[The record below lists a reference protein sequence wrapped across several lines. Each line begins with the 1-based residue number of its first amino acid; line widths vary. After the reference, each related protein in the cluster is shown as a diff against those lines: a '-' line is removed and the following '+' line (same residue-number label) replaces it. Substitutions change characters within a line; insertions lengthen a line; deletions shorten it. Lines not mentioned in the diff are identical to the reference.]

1 MCVELLGGTFHSPN
15 CSLAISQ
22 ASTHSFLSFC
32 HPDWNRV
39 SGLRAKY
46 IPCGECRQQTPLR
59 GGSSCLVAP
68 LGLSMALQESGLR
81 WKIRQLRG
89 RALPGPGV
97 WFLQGKCAAL
107 LGWDPSST
115 WDTPPASEAL
125 GGGEWHHQNQHF
137 SRVAHP
143 RCWDASICTAPGLR
157 SGRRETPSDQKCSG
171 RFPGWPVLCTGWA
184 VGLLRE
190 GGPEPH
196 CTAQGLARA
205 PYFSAVLF
213 CGNGIRSSVCWS
225 NGQHPPHARDRTCSP
240 FRKSSFCP
248 QIPIGINISWLLK
261 WTVSVIILTLPKQ
274 KRKQKRIWKRQ
285 K

>member
-1 MCVELLGGTFHSPN
+1 MADVNLADSHMACHVGKFNRHPNKFIMCPIIPLQGHLLCQHHEVGYCAPLGRQHRNFLGQRDFPLAAATHGAAAPTTAKSSCWAGDKMCVELLGGTFHSPN

-89 RALPGPGV
+89 RAVPGPGV

-125 GGGEWHHQNQHF
+125 GGGEWHHQN
-137 SRVAHP
+137 
-143 RCWDASICTAPGLR
+143 
-157 SGRRETPSDQKCSG
+157 
-171 RFPGWPVLCTGWA
+171 
-184 VGLLRE
+184 
-190 GGPEPH
+190 
-196 CTAQGLARA
+196 
-205 PYFSAVLF
+205 
-213 CGNGIRSSVCWS
+213 
-225 NGQHPPHARDRTCSP
+225 
-240 FRKSSFCP
+240 
-248 QIPIGINISWLLK
+248 
-261 WTVSVIILTLPKQ
+261 
-274 KRKQKRIWKRQ
+274 
-285 K
+285 

>member
-1 MCVELLGGTFHSPN
+1 MDCPWHCRSRVCVGRFGSSEAEPFPAQGSGSCRVSVLHCWAGTPAARGTPHLPARRSGAGNGTIRTSTSHGSLILGAETLQSAQLLG
-15 CSLAISQ
+15 C
-22 ASTHSFLSFC
+22 
-32 HPDWNRV
+32 D
-39 SGLRAKY
+39 
-46 IPCGECRQQTPLR
+46 R
-59 GGSSCLVAP
+59 GGV
-68 LGLSMALQESGLR
+68 R
-81 WKIRQLRG
+81 
-89 RALPGPGV
+89 
-97 WFLQGKCAAL
+97 
-107 LGWDPSST
+107 
-115 WDTPPASEAL
+115 PPATRSAL
-125 GGGEWHHQNQHF
+125 
-137 SRVAHP
+137 
-143 RCWDASICTAPGLR
+143 
-157 SGRRETPSDQKCSG
+157 G

-261 WTVSVIILTLPKQ
+261 
-274 KRKQKRIWKRQ
+274 
-285 K
+285 